1 MLEVPPIC
9 LSFMLQKT
17 IMPLSHP
24 IMVGRYNY
32 THCIMAVIEEPG
44 SET

>member
-1 MLEVPPIC
+1 MLEVPPIYMP
-9 LSFMLQKT
+9 FFYT